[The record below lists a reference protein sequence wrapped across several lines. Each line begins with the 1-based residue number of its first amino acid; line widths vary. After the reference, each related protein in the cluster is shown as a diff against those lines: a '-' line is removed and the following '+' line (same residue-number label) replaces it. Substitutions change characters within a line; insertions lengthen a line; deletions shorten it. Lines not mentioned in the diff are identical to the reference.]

1 MGSRKVQADS
11 RLGLLSTKLAFMIFE
26 APDMMEELT
35 DASMDGGERLSHRHR
50 FRPRT
55 LLIRTLAMA
64 SERQ

>member
-1 MGSRKVQADS
+1 
-11 RLGLLSTKLAFMIFE
+11 
-26 APDMMEELT
+26 MMEELT